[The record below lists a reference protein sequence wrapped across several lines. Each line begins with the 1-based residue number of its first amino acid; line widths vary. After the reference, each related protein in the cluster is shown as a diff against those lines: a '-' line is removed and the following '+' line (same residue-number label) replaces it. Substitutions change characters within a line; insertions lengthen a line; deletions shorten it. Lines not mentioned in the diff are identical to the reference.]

1 MAALA
6 SSSVSPTS
14 RRTVTKTLKIA
25 GGFLGGLA
33 LVGLA
38 HQLTIPPHLHT
49 VWVLKT
55 PLTAGQTVTS
65 QNVTTIKTLTG
76 WPGAFSTVPTGMVAK
91 TALAPGTPLLQNDFT
106 TPVAFRGL
114 KPGQAVWTI
123 PVSGVSSGLVQVGD
137 RVQVW
142 SDPQSTPQGSQSAS
156 TGFAHLWA
164 TGVRVIGIYSSSGT
178 PLSNN
183 QTAIGMVSL
192 AVPDQDL
199 SLLMTIA
206 NPTLVQDP
214 YQTTFHLVVSPPMTT
229 PSSATSSASSPTKP
243 SSSKKSSG

>member
-1 MAALA
+1 MISAATR
-6 SSSVSPTS
+6 PQGHS
-14 RRTVTKTLKIA
+14 RYATMTRTLKIA
-25 GGFLGGLA
+25 AGFVGGFALLGI
-33 LVGLA
+33 A

-55 PLTAGQTVTS
+55 SIDAGQPVTS
-65 QNVTTIKTLTG
+65 QEVTPVKTLSG
-76 WPGAFSTVPTGMVAK
+76 WPGALSAVPTGMVAK
-91 TALAPGTPLLQNDFT
+91 TALAPGTPLLQSDWT

-156 TGFAHLWA
+156 GGFAHLWA
-164 TGVRVIGIYSSSGT
+164 TGVRVIGVYSASGS
-178 PLSNN
+178 PLSNT

-214 YQTTFHLVVSPPMTT
+214 YQTTFRLMVPP
-229 PSSATSSASSPTKP
+229 PASSSSTSAALPTTKP
-243 SSSKKSSG
+243 STTKSP